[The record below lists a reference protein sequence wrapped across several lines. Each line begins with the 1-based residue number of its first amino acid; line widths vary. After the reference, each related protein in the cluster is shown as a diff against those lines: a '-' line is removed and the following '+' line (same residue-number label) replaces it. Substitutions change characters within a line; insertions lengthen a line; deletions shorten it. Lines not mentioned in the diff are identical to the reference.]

1 MNIYLVRHGITT
13 ANRDERYAGTWEV
26 PLSEEG
32 EAELKRFAE
41 SGLYPLPVN
50 VISSIFTRA

>member
-41 SGLYPLPVN
+41 SGLIPNPKE
-50 VISSIFTRA
+50 RE